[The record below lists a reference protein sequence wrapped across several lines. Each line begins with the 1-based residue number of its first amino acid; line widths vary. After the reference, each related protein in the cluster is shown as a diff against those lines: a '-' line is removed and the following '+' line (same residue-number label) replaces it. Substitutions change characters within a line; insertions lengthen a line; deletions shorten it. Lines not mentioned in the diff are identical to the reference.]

1 VGGTSL
7 VLDHFY
13 NSLADARAVAQPVLN
28 LPQLDAKAPELDLVV
43 QTPQELNH
51 PLRQPAR

>member
-1 VGGTSL
+1 MGGTSL